1 MSQRAVTEEEICAA
15 QRESFGFLADGKG
28 FLYARPLP
36 DGRVIYLAPLM
47 TGTRLGISADATEQE
62 YLDVWDYPRD
72 EALCPHEADWRAVL
86 GWDGNGEPE
95 GWYRHVSSGRRRP
108 GGDPA
113 KEHVPR

>member
-1 MSQRAVTEEEICAA
+1 LSQRAVTENEIYAA
-15 QRESFGFLADGKG
+15 QIASFGFLADGKG

-36 DGRVIYLAPLM
+36 DGRVIYMMPLF
-47 TGTRLGISADATEQE
+47 TGTRVGISADATEQQFT
-62 YLDVWDYPRD
+62 DVWDYPRD
-72 EALCPHEADWRAVL
+72 PKLCEPDADWRAVL

-113 KEHVPR
+113 KEHVPQ